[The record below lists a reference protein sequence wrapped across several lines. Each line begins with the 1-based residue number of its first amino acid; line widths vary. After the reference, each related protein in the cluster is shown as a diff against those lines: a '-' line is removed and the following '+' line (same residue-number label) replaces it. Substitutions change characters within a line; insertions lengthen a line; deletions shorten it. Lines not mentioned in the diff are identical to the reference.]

1 MPKSIKIAITIFV
14 VTLTLGAGT
23 AFVAVADD
31 ESTSEEMAFIEVLDK
46 YLSLAERVVDIA
58 SRREAVVFLAVE
70 DITEIYGERG
80 EAAKGIEH
88 LKRIMG
94 QLPDDRTLR
103 TIVRF
108 KLREL
113 YQETGMTDKALA
125 ELDQI
130 IEENIR

>member
-1 MPKSIKIAITIFV
+1 M
-14 VTLTLGAGT
+14 
-23 AFVAVADD
+23 
-31 ESTSEEMAFIEVLDK
+31 
-46 YLSLAERVVDIA
+46 
-58 SRREAVVFLAVE
+58 FLAVE
-70 DITEIYGERG
+70 DITEIYNNRG

-88 LKRIMG
+88 LTRIME

-108 KLREL
+108 KLRDL

-130 IEENIR
+130 ITENTR

>member
-1 MPKSIKIAITIFV
+1 MSKPIKIALTIVAV
-14 VTLTLGAGT
+14 VLTLGAGT

-31 ESTSEEMAFIEVLDK
+31 EPTSEELAFIEVLDK
-46 YLSLAERVVDIA
+46 YLSLAQRVVDIA

-70 DITEIYGERG
+70 DITEIYNDRG

-103 TIVRF
+103 TIIRF
-108 KLREL
+108 KLRDL

-130 IEENIR
+130 ITENTR